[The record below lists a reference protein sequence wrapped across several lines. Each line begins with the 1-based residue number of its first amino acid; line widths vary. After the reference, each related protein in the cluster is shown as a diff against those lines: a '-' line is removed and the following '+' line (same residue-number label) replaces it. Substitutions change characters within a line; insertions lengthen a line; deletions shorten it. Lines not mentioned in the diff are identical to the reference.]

1 MSPLIWAKAKWDSG
15 EFSEETAGKTAV
27 HDMARRG
34 AGGGGDEAST
44 PPAEGRL
51 YNRVAFNRG
60 SPIIAPL
67 DLLSF
72 KRSSKLKK
80 TFEASVPCSATVPV
94 LPIVE
99 QEAIRPSK
107 SLEQFPGA
115 IN

>member
-72 KRSSKLKK
+72 KRRRSKLRSR
-80 TFEASVPCSATVPV
+80 ARLLS
-94 LPIVE
+94 
-99 QEAIRPSK
+99 PSCPLSNK
-107 SLEQFPGA
+107 RR
-115 IN
+115 